1 MFMQESQIKLCDSMF
16 WGRTWK
22 RKGRFLASNIWFGVG
37 AGADGDRGEL
47 GWLGLTP
54 TAALHPSLARHSWY
68 LDLRLNEIRIC
79 WENHFLSVSTSAG
92 CLLHSGF
99 ISGRDMDQKQL
110 CLVNNITH
118 KITLANEWVAVGS
131 PSLELPR
138 NVSKKNVLL
147 PGADLHKYYTYCQD
161 HINFC
166 ILLFV
171 IAFGLLER
179 ELPNHWNS
187 GCE

>member
-1 MFMQESQIKLCDSMF
+1 MS
-16 WGRTWK
+16 
-22 RKGRFLASNIWFGVG
+22 
-37 AGADGDRGEL
+37 
-47 GWLGLTP
+47 
-54 TAALHPSLARHSWY
+54 
-68 LDLRLNEIRIC
+68 
-79 WENHFLSVSTSAG
+79 
-92 CLLHSGF
+92 
-99 ISGRDMDQKQL
+99 
-110 CLVNNITH
+110 
-118 KITLANEWVAVGS
+118 GS

-179 ELPNHWNS
+179 ELPNH
-187 GCE
+187 

>member
-1 MFMQESQIKLCDSMF
+1 MTACFEVEL
-16 WGRTWK
+16 RK
-22 RKGRFLASNIWFGVG
+22 RKGRFPAFNIWFGVR
-37 AGADGDRGEL
+37 AGADVDRGEL

-68 LDLRLNEIRIC
+68 LDLRLNEVRIC

-118 KITLANEWVAVGS
+118 KITLANDWVAVGS

-161 HINFC
+161 QVNFC